1 MTATADIIFPD
12 DYELDMLAGVDSVPD
27 KHIMSPS
34 VIHCNDSDGMMI
46 PMDTTKRPNPWPPR
60 LVLDLAMGLD
70 DVETILTRYDVP
82 VSLYHTLLQNPHFR
96 RELVVATK
104 ELQENGVTFKRKA
117 ALQAEMYLEDMDNVM
132 RDDRTPPSVKK
143 DIFIHMAKL
152 GELEPEK
159 KGEGANSGPAFNIQI
174 NL

>member
-1 MTATADIIFPD
+1 MTATHDIIFPD
-12 DYELDMLAGVDSVPD
+12 DYELDMLAGVDQIPD
-27 KHIMSPS
+27 KHTMPPTI
-34 VIHCNDSDGMMI
+34 IHCNDRDGMMV
-46 PMDTTKRPNPWPPR
+46 PTSTKISQNPWPPKM
-60 LVLDLAMGLD
+60 VIDLAMGLD
-70 DVETILTRYDVP
+70 DIETILTRHDMP
-82 VSLYHTLLQNPHFR
+82 VAVYNALRENPLFR
-96 RELVVATK
+96 RELICATK

-132 RDDRTPPSVKK
+132 RDDKTPPSVKK

-159 KGEGANSGPAFNIQI
+159 KGDGTSSGPAFNIQI